1 MKDLLLR
8 YKKTLIITSTLI
20 LLPILAGLLLWDR
33 LPDQIATSFDF
44 AGVAND
50 YSSKTF
56 VVFGLPLFLLAM
68 QWFCFFASCA
78 DPKRHNLAS
87 SKLFTLILWIIPAI
101 EIFLEV
107 GVYGIALGMEINI
120 AKMMYPFLAVVF
132 MLIGNYLPKCRPS
145 YTLGLKL
152 PWTLADEDNWHR
164 THRLA
169 GPIWMFC
176 GALMLVCPFL
186 PARLA
191 MVFMIGMILVMT
203 CIPTVYSF
211 LLAKKKGQI

>member
-8 YKKTLIITSTLI
+8 YKKTLIITSILI

-44 AGVAND
+44 AGVASD

-78 DPKRHNLAS
+78 DPKRRNLAN

-101 EIFLEV
+101 EIFLEIS
-107 GVYGIALGMEINI
+107 VYGIALGMEINI